1 MFKDD
6 DDVAHLLKAA
16 GKRSEPAPEVSD
28 KIWQSTHAAWL
39 QAVQAAKFKN
49 ENNADNSAANK
60 SNNLSQLGSTSITST
75 TKPWGQVWFAVAAAV
90 LVGFMAFIMVPK
102 LNLLGDNT
110 TVVAQLI
117 MTNGAVNI
125 KPSLHEQVINAGAH
139 LTTQNDGLV
148 AIQLTD
154 NTKITLAKNTEI
166 IVANAGLIR
175 LVQGR
180 IYVDSPDANTS
191 IIVATPL
198 GEIVD
203 IGTQYEV
210 NVTPTSLGVAMR
222 EGVTKI
228 TLAGKT
234 LYGRVADGLGDAIT
248 VDTHLNVTKDKIA
261 TADDYWLWTQPA
273 VADFNL
279 HNATAHDLLHWASRV
294 TGKKIIYASPQ
305 VQRTAEQTHLS
316 GGYLAAQSISQVL
329 PVLFKTTSLQVV
341 EQREALV
348 VSE

>member
-1 MFKDD
+1 MPKDD
-6 DDVAHLLKAA
+6 DELASLLQAA
-16 GKRSEPAPEVSD
+16 GKRSEPAPEVVD
-28 KIWQSTHAAWL
+28 KIRQSTHAAWL
-39 QAVQAAKFKN
+39 EAVQAAKA
-49 ENNADNSAANK
+49 NAVQTEAAH
-60 SNNLSQLGSTSITST
+60 IIP
-75 TKPWGQVWFAVAAAV
+75 TKRWGNTWFAAAAVV
-90 LVGFMAFIMVPK
+90 LVGFMAFVMVPK
-102 LNLLGDNT
+102 LNPSNNGT

-117 MTNGAVNI
+117 MSNGEVNI

-139 LTTQNDGLV
+139 LSTQNDGLM

-154 NTKITLAKNTEI
+154 NTKVTLAKNTQI
-166 IVANAGLIR
+166 IVANAGLIK

-210 NVTPTSLGVAMR
+210 SVSPKSLGVTMR
-222 EGVTKI
+222 EGVTQI

-234 LYGRVADGLGDAIT
+234 LYGRVADGFGDAIT
-248 VDTHLNVTKDKIA
+248 VDSQLNVVQDKVA
-261 TADDYWLWTQPA
+261 TTDDHWQWTRPA
-273 VADFNL
+273 VSDFNL

-294 TGKKIIYASPQ
+294 TGKKVVYVNAQ

-316 GGYLAAQSISQVL
+316 GGHLAAQSISQTL
-329 PVLFKTTSLQVV
+329 PTLFKTTTLQVV
-341 EQREALV
+341 EQRDALYV
-348 VSE
+348 DEQLD